1 LRNLSDS
8 IHEYPLM
15 IRPFTHGLAHP
26 GQAGV
31 EHVLENTLSQLDLT
45 VGPAGINNIDRA
57 AMRDAASL

>member
-1 LRNLSDS
+1 
-8 IHEYPLM
+8 M